1 MKALLALL
9 LALWV
14 GDTRAAEPRWALILG
29 NNRGLADDGP
39 LKFAQRDAERIES
52 ALLAVGGFARERVVT
67 LNGGDATVAKMA
79 LNGLE
84 AAIIAADE
92 PGAVLF
98 VFYSGHA
105 DAVALRLAGTT
116 WPIDELTRA
125 IKNSK
130 APTRVVVLDACRSGA
145 VTRVK
150 GGVAGPSFAIALDD
164 QMVTQGTAVLAST
177 AAGED
182 ALESD
187 ELQASFFT
195 HHFVSALHGAADGD
209 GDGRVTVS
217 EAFQYASEHTLAST
231 ASTMA
236 GPQHPT
242 YRLELGGRHELV
254 LSRPGLL
261 DKALGIVELSAKGAW
276 ILRRADR
283 NRVIVGEVVVTGPPR
298 RIAVTPG
305 AYRLTRR
312 TEGFVAETTT
322 LVKAGEV
329 TTVDPSLMQRHG
341 RSGESSKGE
350 RSFTSPSESIRLME
364 ERASLTPEPHETPA
378 PVPSPGPRAPDKTTL
393 AGSASPSAEGSA
405 SPPWRTPA
413 PAATQTTS
421 SAPSPVWGAVA
432 GGAALGNGGGGAFD
446 LGVYYT
452 SADLGRS
459 HLGLALS
466 LDSERVELVGLSVGG
481 GFHEGDTHLDL
492 RAGLG
497 LIGDEV
503 TGRLEFLVGVE
514 PVLKD
519 GLRLRFAGAVGLV
532 VKGDAFGDF
541 VFGRLLIG
549 FTFGR

>member
-1 MKALLALL
+1 MKALLALII
-9 LALWV
+9 LWMSFADV
-14 GDTRAAEPRWALILG
+14 HAAEPRWALILG

-39 LKFAQRDAERIES
+39 LKYAERDADRIES
-52 ALLAVGGFARERVVT
+52 TLLSVGGFSRERVVK
-67 LNGGDATVAKMA
+67 LNGGDATVARMA
-79 LNGLE
+79 LGGLE
-84 AAIIAADE
+84 AAIIAANE

-105 DAVALRLAGTT
+105 DANALRLAGTT
-116 WPIDELTRA
+116 WPIDELTRT
-125 IKNSK
+125 IKSSK

-217 EAFQYASEHTLAST
+217 EAFQYASEHTLSST

-254 LSRPGLL
+254 LSRPGLVG
-261 DKALGIVELSAKGAW
+261 KTLGMIELSASGTW

-283 NRVIVGEVVVTGPPR
+283 HRVIVGEVVVTGSPR
-298 RIAVTPG
+298 RIAVAPG

-312 TEGFVAETTT
+312 TPAFVAESTV
-322 LVKAGEV
+322 LVKEGGV
-329 TTVDPSLMQRHG
+329 TTVDPSLMQRRSHG
-341 RSGESSKGE
+341 REASKGG
-350 RSFTSPSESIRLME
+350 RSFTSPSEAIRLME
-364 ERASLTPEPHETPA
+364 EAEPPAPEPRPQAPA
-378 PVPSPGPRAPDKTTL
+378 PRVAAPRVDTGVARAAAPSSSPEATTQSAPSGPSPGP
-393 AGSASPSAEGSA
+393 
-405 SPPWRTPA
+405 
-413 PAATQTTS
+413 
-421 SAPSPVWGAVA
+421 SPVWAAIA
-432 GGAALGNGGGGAFD
+432 GGAALGQGGGGAFD
-446 LGVYYT
+446 LAIHYT
-452 SADLGRS
+452 QPDFGRS
-459 HLGLALS
+459 HLTAALT
-466 LDSERVELVGLSVGG
+466 LDFERVELVGINIGG
-481 GFHEGDTHLDL
+481 GYHEGETQLDL

-497 LIGDEV
+497 LIGSEPA
-503 TGRLEFLVGVE
+503 GRLELLFSFEPRVG
-514 PVLKD
+514 D
-519 GLRLRFAGAVGLV
+519 RLRLRLAGAVGLV
-532 VKGDAFGDF
+532 VFGETTDDY
-541 VFGRLLIG
+541 VFGRLLLG
-549 FTFGR
+549 LAFGR

>member
-9 LALWV
+9 ALLMSV
-14 GDTRAAEPRWALILG
+14 AETRAAEPRWALILG
-29 NNRGLADDGP
+29 NNRGLAEDGP
-39 LKFAQRDAERIES
+39 LKYAERDADRIES
-52 ALLAVGGFARERVVT
+52 TLLSVGGFSRERVVK
-67 LNGGDATVAKMA
+67 LNGGDATVARMA
-79 LNGLE
+79 LGGLE
-84 AAIIAADE
+84 AAIIAANE

-105 DAVALRLAGTT
+105 DANALRLAGTT
-116 WPIDELTRA
+116 WPIDELTRT
-125 IKNSK
+125 IKSSK

-217 EAFQYASEHTLAST
+217 EAFQYASEHTLSST

-254 LSRPGLL
+254 LSRPGLVG
-261 DKALGIVELSAKGAW
+261 KTLGMVELTASGTW

-283 NRVIVGEVVVTGPPR
+283 NRVIVGEVVVTGSPR
-298 RIAVTPG
+298 RIAVAPG

-312 TEGFVAETTT
+312 TPAFVAEATV
-322 LVKAGEV
+322 LVKEGGV
-329 TTVDPSLMQRHG
+329 TTVDPSLMQRRSHG
-341 RSGESSKGE
+341 REASKGG
-350 RSFTSPSESIRLME
+350 RSFTSPSEAIRLME
-364 ERASLTPEPHETPA
+364 EAEPPAPEPRAEVPA
-378 PVPSPGPRAPDKTTL
+378 PRVAVPRVDTGVARAAAPSSLPEATTQSAPSGPSQ
-393 AGSASPSAEGSA
+393 G
-405 SPPWRTPA
+405 
-413 PAATQTTS
+413 
-421 SAPSPVWGAVA
+421 PSPVWAAIA
-432 GGAALGNGGGGAFD
+432 GGAALGQGGGGAFD
-446 LGVYYT
+446 LAIHYT
-452 SADLGRS
+452 QPDFGRS
-459 HLGLALS
+459 HLTAALT
-466 LDSERVELVGLSVGG
+466 LDFERVELVGINIGG
-481 GFHEGDTHLDL
+481 GHHEGETHLDV

-497 LIGDEV
+497 LIGSEPA
-503 TGRLEFLVGVE
+503 GRLELLFSFEPRVG
-514 PVLKD
+514 D
-519 GLRLRFAGAVGLV
+519 RLRLRLAGAVGLV
-532 VKGDAFGDF
+532 VFGETTDDY
-541 VFGRLLIG
+541 VFGRLLLG
-549 FTFGR
+549 LAFGR

>member
-1 MKALLALL
+1 MKALLAPILL
-9 LALWV
+9 LMSFA
-14 GDTRAAEPRWALILG
+14 DAQAAEPRWALILG

-39 LKFAQRDAERIES
+39 LKYAERDADRIENT
-52 ALLAVGGFARERVVT
+52 LLSVGGFSRERIVKM
-67 LNGGDATVAKMA
+67 NGGDATVAKMA
-79 LNGLE
+79 LGGLE

-92 PGAVLF
+92 PGAILF

-105 DAVALRLAGTT
+105 DANALRLAGTT
-116 WPIDELTRA
+116 WPIDELTRT
-125 IKNSK
+125 IKSSK

-254 LSRPGLL
+254 LSRPGLVG
-261 DKALGIVELSAKGAW
+261 KTLGIIELSAKGAW

-283 NRVIVGEVVVTGPPR
+283 NRMIVGEVVVTGPPR
-298 RIAVTPG
+298 RIAVAPG

-312 TEGFVAETTT
+312 TEAFVAESTV
-322 LVKAGEV
+322 LVKEGGV
-329 TTVDPSLMQRHG
+329 TTVDPSLMQRRSHG
-341 RSGESSKGE
+341 REASKGG
-350 RSFTSPSESIRLME
+350 RSFTSPSEAIRLME
-364 ERASLTPEPHETPA
+364 EPRTETPA
-378 PVPSPGPRAPDKTTL
+378 PRVAAPRVDNERTRPLAPSAPPEASTQSTPSGASRVPSPVC
-393 AGSASPSAEGSA
+393 
-405 SPPWRTPA
+405 
-413 PAATQTTS
+413 AAI
-421 SAPSPVWGAVA
+421 A
-432 GGAALGNGGGGAFD
+432 GGAAVGHGGGGAFD
-446 LGVYYT
+446 LALHYT
-452 SADLGRS
+452 QPDFGRS
-459 HLGLALS
+459 HLSAALT
-466 LDSERVELVGLSVGG
+466 LDFERVELVGLNVGG
-481 GFHEGDTHLDL
+481 GYHEGDIHLDL

-497 LIGDEV
+497 LIGSEPA
-503 TGRLEFLVGVE
+503 GRLELLLAFEPEVG
-514 PVLKD
+514 D
-519 GLRLRFAGAVGLV
+519 RLRLRLAGAVGLV
-532 VKGDAFGDF
+532 VFGETTSDY
-541 VFGRLLIG
+541 VFGRLLLG
-549 FTFGR
+549 LAFGR